1 MYGIG
6 EYLVHPGQ
14 GVCRVEEVTEGPQAV
29 YRLLPVGKRHPVHI
43 SFPVANEGR
52 LRPVLTRDEAERI
65 IEDYPTIE
73 VERFQARNNAL
84 EEEHY
89 RTEMRQGSCRDSV
102 RIVKTFRARIAE
114 LSARNKKPPVAYER
128 ILKEARERSCSELAV
143 ALGCTPDD
151 VALLFQ
157 RSMGEAPEQN

>member
-1 MYGIG
+1 MYSVGD
-6 EYLVHPGQ
+6 YLVHPGQ
-14 GVCRVEEVTEGPQAV
+14 GVRQVRDVTSGPQAV
-29 YRLLPVGKRHPVHI
+29 YQLLPVGKRHPVHI
-43 SFPVANEGR
+43 SFPVANEER

-73 VERFQARNNAL
+73 VERFQARNNSL

-89 RTEMRQGSCRDSV
+89 RNEMRQGSCRDSV

-151 VALLFQ
+151 VALLLQ
-157 RSMGEAPEQN
+157 RSMGESAEQN

>member
-1 MYGIG
+1 MYSVGD
-6 EYLVHPGQ
+6 YLVHPGQ
-14 GVCRVEEVTEGPQAV
+14 GVCQVRDVTSGPQAV
-29 YRLLPVGKRHPVHI
+29 YQLLPVGKRHPVHI
-43 SFPVANEGR
+43 SFPVANEER

-73 VERFQARNNAL
+73 VERFQARNNSL

>member
-1 MYGIG
+1 MYSVGD
-6 EYLVHPGQ
+6 YLVHPGQ
-14 GVCRVEEVTEGPQAV
+14 GVCQVRDVTSGPQAV
-29 YRLLPVGKRHPVHI
+29 YQLLPVGKRHPVHI
-43 SFPVANEGR
+43 SFPVANEER

-73 VERFQARNNAL
+73 VERFQARNNSL

-151 VALLFQ
+151 VALLLQ
-157 RSMGEAPEQN
+157 RSMGESAEQN